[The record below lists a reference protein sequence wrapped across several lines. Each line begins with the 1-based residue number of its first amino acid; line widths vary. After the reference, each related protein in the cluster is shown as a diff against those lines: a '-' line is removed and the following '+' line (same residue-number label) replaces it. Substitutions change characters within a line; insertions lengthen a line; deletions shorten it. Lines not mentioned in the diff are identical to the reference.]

1 VDPESSGNETR
12 SEGGTAAVTAEDLA
26 SVRALILQAHPDVV
40 PELVTG
46 TTVAELTA
54 SVEAARAAY
63 AGVVSRQP
71 AVTSAP
77 PVVPAGGATVV
88 VDPATLP
95 AAEKIRRGIA
105 NRTK

>member
-1 VDPESSGNETR
+1 
-12 SEGGTAAVTAEDLA
+12 VTPEDLA
-26 SVRALILQAHPDVV
+26 SVRALILQAYPDVV

-46 TTVAELTA
+46 TTVAELTT

-71 AVTSAP
+71 VVVTAP

-95 AAEKIRRGIA
+95 AAEKIRRGLT